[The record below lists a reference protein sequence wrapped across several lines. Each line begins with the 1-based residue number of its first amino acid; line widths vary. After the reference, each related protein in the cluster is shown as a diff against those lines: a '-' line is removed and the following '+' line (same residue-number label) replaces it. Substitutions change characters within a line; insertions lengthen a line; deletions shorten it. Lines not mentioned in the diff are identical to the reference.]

1 MTDDRVFA
9 KCAWRLLPLMMLLYL
24 INYIDRVNVG
34 FAALTMNKDLGF
46 TPTIYGFGAGIFFFS
61 YSLSQVPANL
71 IFAKLGARRWIFTI
85 LLVWGAISVANALVR
100 SPSSFYVL
108 RFLLG
113 VAEAGFFPGMIFYI
127 TLWFPESYRAR
138 FIALFY
144 TAVPLAFVIGGP
156 LSSVILP
163 MEGIAG
169 LHGWQWLF
177 VIEGLPACLSA
188 FLVWKVLPDAPAHA
202 SFLTEEEKAFIAK
215 RLTAEERAEHSNPW
229 LALRDPR
236 VVVLGI
242 AGFGIGVGEYGVQLW
257 LPQIVRAM
265 GFTNAETGFVIAVPF
280 AISAIA
286 LIVWGRLSDRAHERY
301 WFVALPL
308 FLAAAGLTTA
318 SIAQSHAIGLLAI
331 TAAVIGIIGVV
342 GPFWTL
348 PSSFLG
354 GTASAASIGLVRTIG
369 SFGGFVGPVIVG
381 FLRESTGGFA
391 APIAALALCM
401 MLAGLLVLALGHA
414 IAARAIAREAPI
426 RRAT

>member
-1 MTDDRVFA
+1 MSDERVFS

-24 INYIDRVNVG
+24 VNYIDRVNVG

-46 TPTIYGFGAGIFFFS
+46 SPAIYGLGAGIFFFS

-85 LLVWGAISVANALVR
+85 LLVWGAISAANALVR
-100 SPSSFYVL
+100 DPLSFYAL

-127 TLWFPESYRAR
+127 TLWFPQSYRGR

-156 LSSVILP
+156 LSSLILP
-163 MEGIAG
+163 LEGMAG

-177 VIEGLPACLSA
+177 VIEGLPACLFA
-188 FLVWKVLPDAPAHA
+188 FVVWKVLPDGPADA
-202 SFLTEEEKAFIAK
+202 SWLSDEDKTIVAK
-215 RLTAEERAEHSNPW
+215 RLAAEERAEHSNPW

-280 AISAIA
+280 ALSVVA
-286 LIVWGRLSDRAHERY
+286 LVVWGRLSDRAQERF

-308 FLAAAGLTTA
+308 FLSAAGLITA
-318 SIAQSHAIGLLAI
+318 SMVQSQAVALVAI

-354 GTASAASIGLVRTIG
+354 GTAAAASIGLVRTIG
-369 SFGGFVGPVIVG
+369 SFGGFVGPVLVG

-391 APIAALALCM
+391 APIAALALAM
-401 MLAGLLVLALGHA
+401 MLAGLLVLALGYVMTK
-414 IAARAIAREAPI
+414 REVYIPNSV
-426 RRAT
+426 RPG

>member
-1 MTDDRVFA
+1 MGDDRVFA

-34 FAALTMNKDLGF
+34 FAALTMNKDLAF
-46 TPTIYGFGAGIFFFS
+46 TPAIYGLGAGIFFFS

-71 IFAKLGARRWIFTI
+71 IFDRLGARRWIFTI
-85 LLVWGAISVANALVR
+85 LLVWGAISAANALVR
-100 SPSSFYVL
+100 SPSSFYLL

-127 TLWFPESYRAR
+127 TLWFPQSYRAR

-177 VIEGLPACLSA
+177 VIEGLPACFFA
-188 FLVWKVLPDAPAHA
+188 FVVWKMLPDGPSDA
-202 SFLTEEEKAFIAK
+202 SWLSQDEKTFIAT
-215 RLTAEERAEHSNPW
+215 RLATEERAEHSDPW

-236 VVVLGI
+236 VVALGV

-257 LPQIVRAM
+257 LPQIVHAM
-265 GFTNAETGFVIAVPF
+265 GFSNAQTGFVIAVPY
-280 AISAIA
+280 AISVIA
-286 LIVWGRLSDRAHERY
+286 LVVWGRLSDRAQERF
-301 WFVALPL
+301 WFAALPL

-318 SIAQSHAIGLLAI
+318 ALTESHALGLVAI

-348 PSSFLG
+348 PSSFLSG
-354 GTASAASIGLVRTIG
+354 SAAAASIGLVRTIG
-369 SFGGFVGPVIVG
+369 SFGGFVGPVVVG
-381 FLRESTGGFA
+381 LLRESTGDFA
-391 APIAALALCM
+391 APIAALGLSLL
-401 MLAGLLVLALGHA
+401 LAGLILLGLGHV
-414 IAARAIAREAPI
+414 IAARAIPREARI
-426 RRAT
+426 